1 VPQSSDKLRA
11 PRVPVSLSSIQVDVT
26 NRLGALTPATSTGF
40 PTLDRWTLGGL
51 RSGSLLLLTG
61 AAGVGK
67 TAFALLLAYMAARS
81 RAAVVFVSATLD
93 ESELVSRLAAR
104 ALYREY
110 PESQTTYGEIW
121 SGDAW
126 ADDFTRGAVGTS
138 VNVAV
143 RKVGQL
149 FHFYRARPFESVLE
163 IGAAISN
170 LWGRHER
177 VVLVVDG
184 VEAFSASAG
193 GDATRAGLVNACFEN
208 RMTELGYEL
217 RQLAEGGCAVVAT
230 ASREHET
237 WLSGAATVSAELVST
252 TRPADADTPR
262 DKALG
267 AHTVDLVVK
276 KNRVGKAGVL
286 PLKFVAGG
294 ALFEERKHR
303 GAP

>member
-1 VPQSSDKLRA
+1 
-11 PRVPVSLSSIQVDVT
+11 
-26 NRLGALTPATSTGF
+26 
-40 PTLDRWTLGGL
+40 
-51 RSGSLLLLTG
+51 
-61 AAGVGK
+61 
-67 TAFALLLAYMAARS
+67 MAARS

-110 PESQTTYGEIW
+110 PDSQTSYGEIW

-163 IGAAISN
+163 IGGATST

-177 VVLVVDG
+177 VVLVIDG

-193 GDATRAGLVNACFEN
+193 GDATRAALINSCFEN
-208 RMTELGYEL
+208 RMTELGLEL

-230 ASREHET
+230 ASRDHET
-237 WLSGAATVSAELVST
+237 WLSGAATFSAELVAT
-252 TRPADADTPR
+252 TRPADGDTPR

-294 ALFEERKHR
+294 GLFEERKHR